1 MAQDSDPVGSRL
13 VASLA
18 HPGGSITGLSRVSPQ
33 LSGKQLE
40 LLKEAVPTLTHL
52 AVFENSAQP
61 GNRQSLKEVEL
72 AAGPMGVQFETFDI
86 KASEDIQR
94 AFLAASKG
102 RANGLLVLSSPIL
115 FARRPEIVQ
124 LAAKNRLPATYFA
137 LEFAEDGGLICYG
150 PSITDAYR
158 WVGIYA
164 GQILKTAK
172 VLGVNVPPTL
182 LARADEV
189 IEYPAPR
196 AAVQGV
202 PGSSRNSRAY
212 SRAIE
217 AKIEGWA

>member
-1 MAQDSDPVGSRL
+1 
-13 VASLA
+13 
-18 HPGGSITGLSRVSPQ
+18 VSPLQ
-33 LSGKQLE
+33 RTDE
-40 LLKEAVPTLTHL
+40 IV
-52 AVFENSAQP
+52 
-61 GNRQSLKEVEL
+61 
-72 AAGPMGVQFETFDI
+72 AAGKVTGTLFEAREFV
-86 KASEDIQR
+86 
-94 AFLAASKG
+94 AAG
-102 RANGLLVLSSPIL
+102 A
-115 FARRPEIVQ
+115 
-124 LAAKNRLPATYFA
+124 LPS
-137 LEFAEDGGLICYG
+137 YG

-164 GQILKTAK
+164 GQILKGSKPADLPVLQPSKFHLSINLKTAK